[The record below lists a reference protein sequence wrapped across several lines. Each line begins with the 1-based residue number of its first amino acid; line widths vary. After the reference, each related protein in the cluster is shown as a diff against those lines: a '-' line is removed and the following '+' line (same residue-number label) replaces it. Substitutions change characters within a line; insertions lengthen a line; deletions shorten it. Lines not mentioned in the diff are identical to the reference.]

1 MRRTTARALPVVVL
15 TGLMAGAAASA
26 ASAHPAAQL
35 HRPYARQPGVGAAL
49 PADCDSGGTDVCPAA
64 SGPVEGAFLGGAPGA
79 PTPEFALPGTPQ
91 DPLLR
96 DAPAN
101 DPFRDPPPSPQ
112 APYHDPFQDQTSRTP
127 SRPASSHDPSQGQ
140 APRDPFPSRTPSGG
154 QASSD
159 PSRDDGSR
167 DPGRDVGVGRD
178 PSRDDG
184 SRDPG
189 RDVGVG
195 RDPSRDDGSRDPG
208 RDVGVGRDPSRD
220 DGSRDPGR
228 DAATGRD
235 PSRDGAPRDPS
246 RDGTPRDPGQSCA
259 TPADRSCVGGVA
271 QHGVQAGAGGAFT
284 TSLPALVVGGLL
296 IAAALGA
303 AVHRVWWR
311 RKD

>member
-49 PADCDSGGTDVCPAA
+49 PADCDPGGTDVCPAA

-184 SRDPG
+184 SW
-189 RDVGVG
+189 
-195 RDPSRDDGSRDPG
+195 
-208 RDVGVGRDPSRD
+208 
-220 DGSRDPGR
+220 DPGR

-284 TSLPALVVGGLL
+284 TSLPALVAGGLL